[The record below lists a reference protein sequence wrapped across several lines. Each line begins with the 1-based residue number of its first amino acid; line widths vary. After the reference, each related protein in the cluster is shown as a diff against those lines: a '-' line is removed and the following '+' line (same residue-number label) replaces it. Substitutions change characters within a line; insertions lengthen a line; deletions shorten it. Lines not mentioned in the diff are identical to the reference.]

1 MAVELMM
8 GFSGDSFPAKMQE
21 NAVREAATAGIQNVE
36 EVIKLLKRNQLQQQQ
51 YYPEFSSSAGNSP
64 PGSDNIMA
72 VTDAA
77 VNSFKKVISLLGRT
91 TRTGHA
97 RFRRAPVS
105 TASVAQ
111 EQQKQPQPQ
120 EQQQQVQD
128 PGPSVRPISSQTT
141 EQVSAFRV
149 YHPTPVHRLPPLPNG
164 HHHQQKSHL
173 LVTKNGFSERNEMAS
188 STNFSNS
195 PSISAST
202 SFMSSL
208 TGETDSVQRSMSSGF
223 QFAQPLHVSS
233 AGKPPLS
240 SASLKRKCN
249 SMDDAALK
257 CGSSSGRCHCSK
269 KRKSRVKR
277 VVRAPAI
284 SNRMADIPPD
294 DYSWRKYGQK
304 PIKGSPHPRG
314 YYKCSSMRGCPARK
328 HVERALD
335 DPMMLIITYEDD
347 HNHSQSINDAPAV
360 RVLESS

>member
-8 GFSGDSFPAKMQE
+8 GYSADSFAAKMQE
-21 NAVREAATAGIQNVE
+21 SAVREAATAGIQNVE
-36 EVIKLLKRNQLQQQQ
+36 EVIKLLKQNQPQQQQ
-51 YYPEFSSSAGNSP
+51 YYPELSSNNPS
-64 PGSDNIMA
+64 GSDDIMA

-91 TRTGHA
+91 NRTGHA

-105 TASVAQ
+105 TASA
-111 EQQKQPQPQ
+111 PQLP
-120 EQQQQVQD
+120 QQQVQD
-128 PGPSVRPISSQTT
+128 PGPSVRPINSQQT
-141 EQVSAFRV
+141 EQVSAFKV
-149 YHPTPVHRLPPLPNG
+149 YQPTPVHRLPPLPNN
-164 HHHQQKSHL
+164 HNQQAKPL
-173 LVTKNGFSERNEMAS
+173 LVTKNGFSERNEMPS
-188 STNFSNS
+188 SINFSNS
-195 PSISAST
+195 PSISAAT

-223 QFAQPLHVSS
+223 QFAQPTV
-233 AGKPPLS
+233 GKPPLS
-240 SASLKRKCN
+240 STSLKRKCS

-277 VVRAPAI
+277 VIRVPAI
-284 SNRMADIPPD
+284 SNKMADIPPD
-294 DYSWRKYGQK
+294 EYSWRKYGQK

-335 DPMMLIITYEDD
+335 DSMMLIVTYEGD
-347 HNHSQSINDAPAV
+347 HNHSHSINDAPAV
-360 RVLESS
+360 RVVESSS